1 MGVFKVNCCVLSG
14 ADYTCEECCVSFK
27 CHYALERHKNTRSHC
42 MFVLA
47 LKQPEVSKP
56 SLQPDSA
63 LDTDDGIT
71 QVSAHLINSTI
82 SHL

>member
-1 MGVFKVNCCVLSG
+1 MFLKYIVAFFQVLIIPAKS
-14 ADYTCEECCVSFK
+14 AALVS
-27 CHYALERHKNTRSHC
+27 NVTRSHC

-56 SLQPDSA
+56 SLQSDSA